1 MIKTQKA
8 QKPQNNQTNMIEVK
22 KKQNKNVDQI
32 LGIFK
37 LECLL

>member
-32 LGIFK
+32 LGMFK
-37 LECLL
+37 V